1 LAILI
6 ATLIVNDDNQ
16 SENCVPVDSE
26 TERDDRIDR
35 KGDSKMINFKQ
46 EELAQE
52 LFSVLKN
59 RFPEVE
65 LINVTE
71 SPANYSDVW
80 VNITA
85 PQDEDREIELIE
97 LAGEKTTDILLD
109 YGYYIS
115 IMTRRKA
122 PEMQSLCIACV

>member
-1 LAILI
+1 M
-6 ATLIVNDDNQ
+6 
-16 SENCVPVDSE
+16 DSQA
-26 TERDDRIDR
+26 ERDDRTDR
-35 KGDSKMINFKQ
+35 KGDSQMINFKQ

-59 RFPEVE
+59 RFPEIG

-115 IMTRRKA
+115 IMTRRKT
-122 PEMQSLCIACV
+122 PQTQSLCIA